1 MRRCHS
7 AALLI
12 AATAAVALGLIGG
25 AAAQSPVK
33 IGLVQPLTGAFAAA
47 GTDVTNGARIAAD
60 EINAKGGVLGGKL
73 ELVVE
78 DSKSN
83 PTEAAS
89 VAEKLIVRDKV
100 PALMG
105 ASASTA
111 TLAVMPKL
119 MEYKVP
125 MLVETSSS
133 SKITKA
139 GNPWIFRIAPPS
151 EVEAAVFARIVGKL
165 GIHKADFLVV
175 NNDWG
180 RGTADEFAKVLKES
194 GIAVGLT
201 ERMDQGAPD
210 MSAQLAKI
218 KASGADTLFVTT
230 AVEQLSLVL
239 KQAAA
244 LGLHARV
251 ITTGGSQN
259 PDQLIANV
267 GKAADDSWHLVFFA
281 PWSPQASPDPAAAK
295 AFVDEWTRKGLPFG
309 GLTSSFRGYDGIR
322 AIAEAVR
329 IAGKAE
335 PEAVRA
341 ALWKVDIL
349 GLNGPI
355 KFEKDGP
362 PGEESGQSTP
372 NVYLVKIE
380 NGNVTVPKI

>member
-1 MRRCHS
+1 MGRFRDILGQ
-7 AALLI
+7 AVA
-12 AATAAVALGLIGG
+12 AAVVAFGSISGV
-25 AAAQSPVK
+25 AAQSTTK
-33 IGLVQPLTGAFAAA
+33 IGVVQPLTGAFAAA

-60 EINAKGGVLGGKL
+60 EINAKGGVLGNKI

-78 DSKSN
+78 DTKSN

-89 VAEKLIVRDKV
+89 VTEKLVVRDKV
-100 PALMG
+100 PVLMG

-133 SKITKA
+133 SKITTS
-139 GNPWIFRIAPPS
+139 GNPYIFRISPPS
-151 EVEAAVFARIVGKL
+151 EVEAEVFGKIVGKI
-165 GIHKADFLVV
+165 GIKKADFLVV

-180 RGTADEFAKVLKES
+180 RGTADEFSRMLKEH
-194 GIAVGLT
+194 GIKVGFI
-201 ERMDQGAPD
+201 ERMDQGAQD
-210 MSAQLAKI
+210 MSAQLAKL
-218 KASGADTLFVTT
+218 KGSDADTLIVTT

-239 KQAAA
+239 KQASA
-244 LGLHARV
+244 LRLNARI

-267 GKAADDSWHLVFFA
+267 GKAADDSWHLTFFT
-281 PWSPQASPDPAAAK
+281 PWSPEATPDPAASK
-295 AFVDEWTRKGLPFG
+295 AFIAEWDKRGLPFG
-309 GLTSSFRGYDGIR
+309 SLTQGFRGYDGIR
-322 AIAEAVR
+322 AIAEAIK

-335 PEAVRA
+335 PEAIRQA
-341 ALWKVDIL
+341 FWKVDVL

-362 PGEESGQSTP
+362 KGQESGQSMP
-372 NVYLVKIE
+372 NIYLVKVE
-380 NGNVTVPKI
+380 NGKVVVPKI